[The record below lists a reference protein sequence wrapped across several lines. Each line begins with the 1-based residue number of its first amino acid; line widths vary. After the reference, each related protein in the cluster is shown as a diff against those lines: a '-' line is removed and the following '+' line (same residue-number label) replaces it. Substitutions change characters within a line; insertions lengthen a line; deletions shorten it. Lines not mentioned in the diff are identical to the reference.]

1 MKSILNRVDMII
13 DMEINKDKIQ
23 EIKKEIY
30 LLFKENTKNEYTN
43 PDWIFPNHLDIMSDL
58 VKEMCEKYGGN
69 ILVCELAVL
78 LHDVGLVYKRETQ
91 SSEGHEK
98 RSIEYAREI
107 LKKYEIPDNISKEVI
122 ECIVSTEKD
131 EKGEPKSIN
140 ARILRT
146 ADILSQFIS
155 VHYFAKASFFNNWE
169 FFIEWMNDRVE
180 SCYSK
185 ISFEDERKIAK
196 PIRDYMLNAIALYE
210 KYKKDYPLNI
220 KKKEGE
226 GDKDGPSKEPCMKD

>member
-1 MKSILNRVDMII
+1 
-13 DMEINKDKIQ
+13 MEKHKDKV
-23 EIKKEIY
+23 EKIKREIY
-30 LLFKENTKNEYTN
+30 LLFEQNAKNDYTN
-43 PDWIFPNHLDIMSDL
+43 PDWIFPNHFDIMSDL
-58 VKEMCEKYGGN
+58 VKDMCEKYGGN
-69 ILVCELAVL
+69 FLVCDLAVL

-98 RSIEYAREI
+98 MSIEYARNI
-107 LKKYEIPDNISKEVI
+107 LKKYEIPKEISKEVI

-131 EKGEPKSIN
+131 EKGQQKSLN

-155 VHYFAKASFFNNWE
+155 VHYFAKSSFFNNWE
-169 FFIEWMNDRVE
+169 FFIKWMRDRVE

-196 PIRDYMLNAIALYE
+196 PIRDYMLRAIELYD
-210 KYKKDYPLNI
+210 KHKKEYPL
-220 KKKEGE
+220 KLDRKEGV
-226 GDKDGPSKEPCMKD
+226 GDKHKPSKNN

>member
-1 MKSILNRVDMII
+1 
-13 DMEINKDKIQ
+13 MEQNKRKLED
-23 EIKKEIY
+23 IKREVY
-30 LLFKENTKNEYTN
+30 NLFEKNTKNEYTS
-43 PDWIFPNHLDIMSDL
+43 PSWIFPNHFDIMNDL
-58 VKEMCEKYGGN
+58 VNEMCIKYNGN

-98 RSIEYAREI
+98 RSIEYAKEI
-107 LKKYEIPDNISKEVI
+107 LNKYEIPPDVSKEVI
-122 ECIVSTEKD
+122 ECIISTEKD

-140 ARILRT
+140 AKILRT

-155 VHYFAKASFFNNWE
+155 VHYFAKASFFNNWD
-169 FFIEWMNDRVE
+169 FFIKWMRDRIE

-196 PIRDYMLNAIALYE
+196 PIVDYILNAIELYD
-210 KYKKDYPLNI
+210 KHNKDYPL
-220 KKKEGE
+220 KKEG
-226 GDKDGPSKEPCMKD
+226 DGEKNEPSRNN